1 MVAMSAPEKN
11 ILLTTLS
18 KEINHPSLSKP
29 APLKLKPYL
38 LQGGEQQTHS
48 CKAQGRSTLSSTG
61 LLSRIKVSIMVGMH
75 MGPMFFERQT
85 ERERERTSQGG
96 SLCHFHRSPSQDGC
110 SVAELKGFFS
120 RGLSAFR
127 CEEPWGVSWEKKMR
141 HHGEPFS
148 LAQK

>member
-85 ERERERTSQGG
+85 ERERESERVRVDRFAIFTGHPVRMAAQWRSSRASSPGG
-96 SLCHFHRSPSQDGC
+96 LVLFAVRS
-110 SVAELKGFFS
+110 
-120 RGLSAFR
+120 
-127 CEEPWGVSWEKKMR
+127 
-141 HHGEPFS
+141 HGES
-148 LAQK
+148 HGRRR

>member
-85 ERERERTSQGG
+85 ERERANESGWIA
-96 SLCHFHRSPSQDGC
+96 L
-110 SVAELKGFFS
+110 
-120 RGLSAFR
+120 
-127 CEEPWGVSWEKKMR
+127 
-141 HHGEPFS
+141 PFS
-148 LAQK
+148 QVTQSGWLLSGGAQGLLLQGA